1 MNEEVHNSEKRS
13 VKLDKAKCSPEGLFG
28 HSSLLNKETNSSA
41 YGICTTKLLYL
52 FVSKVKMTL
61 KNSTRVPKLRKMII
75 PNLYV
80 TLS

>member
-1 MNEEVHNSEKRS
+1 MNGEVHNPEKRS

-28 HSSLLNKETNSSA
+28 HSSLLNKQTNSST

-52 FVSKVKMTL
+52 IVGKVKRTL
-61 KNSTRVPKLRKMII
+61 KNSTTLPKLRKMVI